1 MGLLGKKTFYVEKR
15 GWREV
20 GQAVGKDSKIII
32 IRTMKLYGPSE
43 CNLLIGNKQ

>member
-1 MGLLGKKTFYVEKR
+1 MEVLGKIFAEEL

-32 IRTMKLYGPSE
+32 IRTMKLHG
-43 CNLLIGNKQ
+43 LL